1 MNRIA
6 CVWAMLCVLLAFGFA
21 SASDYTLEI
30 FGNANMDETIDE
42 MDITYVEGII
52 KGTNAATN
60 LSDANYDGKIDEKDI
75 TQIGQIISGEE
86 KALTLIDSADKIVT
100 VKKPLGELVVL
111 LGPILEPMRSIK
123 VDEDKIVGVGTYMKE
138 DNVFYPEFNG
148 SQGLGSV
155 SSPDYEA
162 ILELHPD
169 TVWIYASV
177 GSSSSYDEIQNKL
190 AEIDPNITVLRI
202 DGYRPSNHVDEIRK
216 MGYILGKQNESEEF
230 IDFYSG
236 VMDTIKERVETLSD
250 DDKPKVY
257 FEASPETDPYMTCGE
272 GAGYHEKI
280 VLAGGY
286 NIFSDLKDYP
296 MVDPEDVIKRDPDV
310 IIIVAR
316 GKSGYES
323 DDMAELTLLRDLI
336 MDRPELANVTAVGDG
351 RVYVISNDL
360 YGGAQHFI
368 GVAYLAKW
376 FYPEL
381 FEDLDPKSIH
391 QEYLTRFQGLDYDL
405 NEHGVFVYPA
415 PGES

>member
-1 MNRIA
+1 MKIA
-6 CVWAMLCVLLAFGFA
+6 SFLPMFMASVMMVSIMPGFA
-21 SASDYTLEI
+21 SSTLSI
-30 FGNANMDETIDE
+30 FGNANLDDTIDE
-42 MDITYVEGII
+42 EDIAYVNGII
-52 KGTNAATN
+52 KGTNAPTN
-60 LSDANYDGKIDEKDI
+60 FSDANYDGKVDNLDLDQIEK
-75 TQIGQIISGEE
+75 IISGEE
-86 KALTLIDSADKIVT
+86 KALTLIDSAENIVT

-138 DNVFYPEFNG
+138 DNVFYPEFNA

-202 DGYRPSNHVDEIRK
+202 DGYRPSNHIDEIRK
-216 MGYILGKQNESEEF
+216 MGYILGRRNDSEEF

-236 VMDTIKERVETLSD
+236 VMDTVKERVETLSD
-250 DDKPKVY
+250 DGKPKVY

-296 MVDPEDVIKRDPDV
+296 LVDPEDVMKRDPDV

-323 DDMAELTLLRDLI
+323 DDMAELTRLREQI
-336 MDRPELANVTAVGDG
+336 MGRPELANVTAVRDG

-360 YGGAQHFI
+360 YGGR
-368 GVAYLAKW
+368 
-376 FYPEL
+376 
-381 FEDLDPKSIH
+381 SI
-391 QEYLTRFQGLDYDL
+391 L
-405 NEHGVFVYPA
+405 
-415 PGES
+415 